1 MMRGPGR
8 LLLST
13 TFGALVAACGQE
25 NAVPARSSV
34 VDSAGIAI
42 VTSGALSSD
51 RVCRVSGEPSFAV
64 GEVSGDE
71 RYEFYDIRGLV
82 RLSDGSVAVADET
95 TSSVRV
101 FGATGEYVRSMGR
114 RGEGPGEFRDPY
126 LMWVLPGDT
135 IWVGNLRPWYFNVFT
150 AGGEFVRTVRI
161 SPAYANPSR
170 GGGVLSNGSSINV

>member
-42 VTSGALSSD
+42 VTSDALSSD

-82 RLSDGSVAVADET
+82 
-95 TSSVRV
+95 
-101 FGATGEYVRSMGR
+101 
-114 RGEGPGEFRDPY
+114 
-126 LMWVLPGDT
+126 
-135 IWVGNLRPWYFNVFT
+135 
-150 AGGEFVRTVRI
+150 
-161 SPAYANPSR
+161 
-170 GGGVLSNGSSINV
+170 